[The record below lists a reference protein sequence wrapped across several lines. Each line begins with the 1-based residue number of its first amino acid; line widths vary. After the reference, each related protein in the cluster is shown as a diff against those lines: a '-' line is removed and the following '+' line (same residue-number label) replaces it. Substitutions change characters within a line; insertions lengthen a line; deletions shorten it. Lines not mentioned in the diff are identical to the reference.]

1 MDPLALPP
9 TDRVLDVVIDSD
21 PMNEIDDQFAVV
33 WALLRPDRLRVRAL
47 TAAPWQSDEKTYRDT
62 DPQVDAG
69 RHAPRLRA
77 AVAPDEGQRQAFAE
91 LHRIVALMGVDVPVH
106 AGADRFLPD
115 AATPVPSAATEAL
128 IALAHE
134 QRDGP
139 LYVLG
144 IACATNLASA
154 LLLDP
159 DIADRVCV
167 VWTSAHPSWWPRPTA
182 SYNLSLDLHASRLL
196 FDSGVPLVYLPGYT
210 VGEELR
216 TTRAELERYLTGRGP
231 VGDYLWDTWESHW
244 MTRGQEPGPGQRGL
258 PDRPELG
265 ADGRRTVPRARC
277 GPAMAAP
284 GGAPSHSGGVGHGPR
299 RLLRRP
305 VPAAGLSRDW
315 RPLRSGRL
323 VRPREQRL
331 GWGHGGKMLECWHRY
346 AVGQRTGQVSRI
358 LPGELTSHGLC

>member
-1 MDPLALPP
+1 MDPLALPA

-33 WALLRPDRLRVRAL
+33 WAMLRPDRLRVRAL
-47 TAAPWQSDEKTYRDT
+47 TAAPWQSDEQIYRDT

-139 LYVLG
+139 LYILG

-159 DIADRVCV
+159 GIADRVCV

-216 TTRAELERYLTGRGP
+216 TTRAELERHLKGRGP
-231 VGDYLWDTWESHW
+231 VADYLWDTWESHW
-244 MTRGQEPGPGQRGL
+244 MTRGQQPGYSKVIWDLVNVAYLIDPSWV
-258 PDRPELG
+258 PTDVVPSPVLG
-265 ADGRRTVPRARC
+265 ADLRWQHPAGRHHIREAWDMDRDAC
-277 GPAMAAP
+277 FGDLF
-284 GGAPSHSGGVGHGPR
+284 
-299 RLLRRP
+299 RLL
-305 VPAAGLSRDW
+305 A
-315 RPLRSGRL
+315 
-323 VRPREQRL
+323 
-331 GWGHGGKMLECWHRY
+331 
-346 AVGQRTGQVSRI
+346 
-358 LPGELTSHGLC
+358 

>member
-1 MDPLALPP
+1 MDPLALPA

-33 WALLRPDRLRVRAL
+33 WAMLRPDRLRVRAL
-47 TAAPWQSDEKTYRDT
+47 TAAPWQSDEQIYRDT

-139 LYVLG
+139 LYILG

-159 DIADRVCV
+159 GIADRVCV

-244 MTRGQEPGPGQRGL
+244 MTRGQQPGYSKVIWDLVNVAYLIDPSWV
-258 PDRPELG
+258 PTDVVPSPVLG
-265 ADGRRTVPRARC
+265 ADLRWQHPAGRHHIREAWDMDRDAC
-277 GPAMAAP
+277 FGDLF
-284 GGAPSHSGGVGHGPR
+284 
-299 RLLRRP
+299 RLL
-305 VPAAGLSRDW
+305 A
-315 RPLRSGRL
+315 
-323 VRPREQRL
+323 
-331 GWGHGGKMLECWHRY
+331 
-346 AVGQRTGQVSRI
+346 
-358 LPGELTSHGLC
+358 